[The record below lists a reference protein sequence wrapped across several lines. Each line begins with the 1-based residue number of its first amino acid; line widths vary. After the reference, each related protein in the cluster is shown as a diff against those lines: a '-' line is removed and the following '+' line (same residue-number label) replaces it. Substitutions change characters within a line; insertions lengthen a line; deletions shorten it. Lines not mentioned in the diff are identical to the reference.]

1 MSAILPLIQQ
11 ALFYGY
17 NAMQV
22 IGMLQSKFP
31 HLKKPISGSLSSG
44 FTPESVLEFLS
55 KGQGAKLFKAKDE
68 KKAEKDNEEFNSSY
82 DKYLENIGMSPKE
95 KRQGKIGNVFGDTI
109 KDIPKYATMAL
120 SAYNAYKFGKPLLQ
134 AMMGQANAANLGNG
148 PLSPGGG
155 GPQAPNNNPMTI
167 GGISPQQG
175 QGNNPAAPTGMP
187 PTPSPL
193 GSQQAPSQPTLPS
206 PGTPPT
212 PPPPS
217 SPKSTGQN
225 QTQPQAPQSPPTA
238 NNANRSDVLWEA
250 LSKGV
255 TKGAD
260 PETDAFLK
268 VAKQIKS
275 TGGLNTKEE
284 FDKFHQ
290 NFEQKR
296 HLGMSVPELAK
307 EMFATYDHMFGP
319 NAQQPQTNATQNEAN
334 AQPNQPIGEEIT
346 PESLENAP
354 NKSENPEIEKN
365 NLGKEPE
372 VKKPQFAKLPDGT
385 IAEIKSEKG
394 KVYRVDQ
401 AGKERL
407 IPKKKA
413 ELEPPSVSNSQVT
426 FDLDKVPESDRSAQL
441 SFVEMPKSRKD
452 AIIKF
457 GLTEAPYRYWRKDG
471 QPIDEDIANRLREG
485 VTVPITDGDEFMGA
499 WNSEEATSR
508 GTVSSKE
515 FIQGSQEE
523 GTEDDPSKP
532 YWFEKLESVFIHG
545 YFKQFYDELGVKKE
559 NFDRSKAQR
568 KLNEGTR
575 KKARKEK
582 DIKRRYE

>member
-17 NAMQV
+17 NAMQI

-82 DKYLENIGMSPKE
+82 DKYLQNVGLSPKE

-134 AMMGQANAANLGNG
+134 AMMGQANAASLGNG

-155 GPQAPNNNPMTI
+155 GPQ
-167 GGISPQQG
+167 GPQ
-175 QGNNPAAPTGMP
+175 APTGMP
-187 PTPSPL
+187 PTPAPL
-193 GSQQAPSQPTLPS
+193 GGQQAPNQPTLPS

-212 PPPPS
+212 QPPPS
-217 SPKSTGQN
+217 TPISTGQN
-225 QTQPQAPQSPPTA
+225 QTEPQASQSPPKSNITT
-238 NNANRSDVLWEA
+238 RSDVLWDA
-250 LSKGV
+250 LSKGKV
-255 TKGAD
+255 NGAD
-260 PETDAFLK
+260 PETAAFLK

-290 NFEQKR
+290 IFENKR
-296 HLGMSVPELAK
+296 HFGMSVPELAK

-319 NAQQPQTNATQNEAN
+319 NAQQPQTNAPTNEDDAQQKQSNELQTESIEPTQSSESVESAL
-334 AQPNQPIGEEIT
+334 
-346 PESLENAP
+346 PER
-354 NKSENPEIEKN
+354 ENPKTEQN
-365 NLGKEPE
+365 NLSKEPE
-372 VKKPQFAKLPDGT
+372 VNKPQFAKLPDGT

-394 KVYRVDQ
+394 KVYRVDH

-426 FDLDKVPESDRSAQL
+426 FDLAKVPEADRSAAL

-471 QPIDEDIANRLREG
+471 QPIDEDIANRLKEG

-559 NFDRSKAQR
+559 NFDRDKAQR

>member
-1 MSAILPLIQQ
+1 
-11 ALFYGY
+11 
-17 NAMQV
+17 
-22 IGMLQSKFP
+22 
-31 HLKKPISGSLSSG
+31 
-44 FTPESVLEFLS
+44 
-55 KGQGAKLFKAKDE
+55 
-68 KKAEKDNEEFNSSY
+68 
-82 DKYLENIGMSPKE
+82 
-95 KRQGKIGNVFGDTI
+95 
-109 KDIPKYATMAL
+109 
-120 SAYNAYKFGKPLLQ
+120 
-134 AMMGQANAANLGNG
+134 
-148 PLSPGGG
+148 
-155 GPQAPNNNPMTI
+155 
-167 GGISPQQG
+167 
-175 QGNNPAAPTGMP
+175 
-187 PTPSPL
+187 
-193 GSQQAPSQPTLPS
+193 
-206 PGTPPT
+206 
-212 PPPPS
+212 
-217 SPKSTGQN
+217 
-225 QTQPQAPQSPPTA
+225 
-238 NNANRSDVLWEA
+238 VLWEA

-290 NFEQKR
+290 IFENKR
-296 HLGMSVPELAK
+296 HFGMSVPELAK

-319 NAQQPQTNATQNEAN
+319 NAQQPQTNEPQNEDN
-334 AQPNQPIGEEIT
+334 AQQKQSKELQTESIEPTKSAESVESAL
-346 PESLENAP
+346 PER
-354 NKSENPEIEKN
+354 ENPEIEQS
-365 NLGKEPE
+365 NLAKEPE

-394 KVYRVDQ
+394 KVYKVDA

-426 FDLDKVPESDRSAQL
+426 FDLAKVPESDRSAAL

-471 QPIDEDIANRLREG
+471 QPIDEDIANRLKEG

-532 YWFEKLESVFIHG
+532 YWFEKLENVFTHG

-559 NFDRSKAQR
+559 NFDRAKAQR